1 MTHISTA
8 RAAEKSVPELSSP
21 PRAVRGGR
29 WPLYVCVLSRARYLL
44 RYASE
49 ALRAALPAGAL
60 GQPLFDVLPH
70 LKGLG
75 LEEALD
81 RAAAGEEQ
89 HLGPVPFISAAGEP
103 AAIAIVPLPEGSLLL
118 LAQTDTAGAIADEA
132 ANDARL
138 DLPPE
143 LLRGVIEAIP
153 YPLIVRD
160 ATGRPVEVN
169 SALTDLLGLSRAE
182 VLALGPN
189 ERRWRMFRPD
199 GVQLPPDEIL
209 SNRVR
214 ASGQAGARELYRL
227 IREDGEERWIE
238 STAVPVFGAGD
249 RLLLTV
255 CSVVDVTEREQTQRD
270 LSRRNAILDGLY
282 DATLALLRDEPLETL
297 LNRVAEHVARVTGAS
312 ASTVALLA
320 EDGRTLPCVA
330 AYGPLREVLGHSL
343 EYGIGVGGHAW
354 ATRKVVVANDYARW
368 PGRQRALFAHP
379 YTAAAAAPLLHND
392 ALIGVLTI
400 AQDRH
405 GAAFDATAIA
415 ALEQISRVV
424 ALVLANARLREAV
437 QRELDERRQA
447 EARLA
452 ALHRATLALLEHDSL
467 EALFDA
473 VLGQITPLFGT
484 SRGYVAVVEPD
495 GSALTVRAGVG
506 IERALVGWRMAP
518 GEGVGGHVWRTG
530 APLVVKNYATWEG
543 RLPPVDDPDPGPGHV
558 AAVPLM
564 GRNGV
569 VGVLAVNHD
578 EPDIDFGPEQIATL
592 EQFGRLVSLALQ
604 KAQLFDAARSEL
616 EERRRVEEA
625 LRAEEQRFRA
635 MFQSAA
641 VGITLMDRDGR
652 VIDINR
658 ALLAILGR
666 KPEEVI
672 GQPSGRYV
680 HPDDRALLTEYLR
693 PLSRGMIN
701 AAVVDVRLLRADGTE
716 VWCNCGI
723 TALRDENGRAQGF
736 LGTVIDI
743 SARRQAEQ
751 ALARQNA
758 YLTALYETTLA
769 VINPLD
775 LRELLDALV
784 QRAAALVDTPHSYVY
799 LVEEES
805 QMLCAVAGVGMF
817 AGVDEI
823 VRLQYGEGLAGRVWE
838 TGQTIVLDDYSTWPH
853 RVPGGDRR
861 DRMRATVAVPLRS
874 RNAVVGVLTVA
885 HTDPSRRFD
894 SEAVRVL
901 EQFARLAS
909 LAIENTMLYR
919 AAQNELAERRRAE
932 EELRQRNS
940 YLMALQRT
948 TLALIQNEEPELLVE
963 RVLRD
968 ATVLFGASRSY
979 LALLQPDSERM
990 VVVASINATVFCPG
1004 KALTYGKG
1012 VGGRVWATGRTCAIA
1027 CYDQWD
1033 DRNPVAPEGVQAV
1046 IGVPLL
1052 RGNNVGGVLVL
1063 VYDDA
1068 RAVLDEVALALLE
1081 QFGQLASLA
1090 LHNAQ
1095 LRKHALAELEE
1106 RRRAE
1111 EVLRR
1116 RNGLLAALHGTTL
1129 ALTNQ
1134 PDLLSILETIL
1145 ARVRAV
1151 LATEHALLELA
1162 EEGDD
1167 ELTVRLATGCFA
1179 AFAGERVRRGEGLDG
1194 QVWETGA
1201 PLVVHDYAT
1210 WPWRRNGALYDALG
1224 AVAAVPLRIGTEVV
1238 GVLELARLRGEPG
1251 FAIEE
1256 VEALVQFGQLAAI
1269 TIANARL
1276 TETMRAAQTEL
1287 HRQLDMTAAI
1297 TNNLGEGVIALDEQE
1312 RITRL
1317 NPAAESMLG
1326 WVESELVGQPIWRV
1340 LERDEACGH
1349 RVPAS
1354 RALLEELLRSGRP
1367 FRIDDAIFTRRD
1379 GELLP
1384 VDYSASPI
1392 ISEGKR
1398 LGTVIAFHD
1407 ISERKR
1413 QTAQLEYQALHDALT
1428 GLPNRVLLHDRLA
1441 QAIRLAT
1448 RNGEPL
1454 ALLLIDLDGFKEVN
1468 DTLGHQAGDALLQQ
1482 VAQRLQ
1488 GALRESDTVA
1498 RLGGDEFAILLPG
1511 MGSAGA
1517 PTTARR
1523 LLQALAQTTAIDDYA
1538 IDVGASIGI
1547 ALFPEHGTEPETLL
1561 RHADVAMY
1569 VAKRD
1574 RSGIAIYAPEHD
1586 RHTPER
1592 LAMMS
1597 ELRVAVQQGQF
1608 VLHFQPIVELRTR
1621 QVVRAEALIRWR
1633 HPRHGLL
1640 SPDTFIPLVEDTNL
1654 VTPLT
1659 QWVLTEALR
1668 HCERWHRA
1676 GRPIGVAV
1684 NLSPRVLHEADLPH
1698 LLKFLLARHKLP
1710 ASAVTLEITESA
1722 LISYPQRA
1730 LEMLIRLHRLGVRL
1744 AIDDF
1749 GTGYSSLAYVKQL
1762 PIDEI
1767 KIDKSFVIDMRACES
1782 DAAIVR
1788 STIDLAHNLGM
1799 QTVAE
1804 GVEQDAACQQLL
1816 AFGCDQ
1822 GQGFFFA
1829 QPLSVE
1835 QFDLWLIN
1843 AA

>member
-1 MTHISTA
+1 VAHISPA
-8 RAAEKSVPELSSP
+8 RAAEQTTPELSAP
-21 PRAVRGGR
+21 PAAQKARR
-29 WPLYVCVLSRARYLL
+29 PLCVCVLAGARYLL

-49 ALRAALPAGAL
+49 PLLAALPAGAL
-60 GQPLFDVLPH
+60 DRPLLDVLPH
-70 LKGLG
+70 LQDCGF
-75 LEEALD
+75 EEALE
-81 RAAAGEEQ
+81 RAAAGAAQ
-89 HLGPVPFISAAGEP
+89 QLGPVSFLPGAGER
-103 AAIAIVPLPEGSLLL
+103 AEIAIVPLPEGSLLL
-118 LAQTDTAGAIADEA
+118 LVLPAEATVSEA
-132 ANDARL
+132 ANDAPL

-143 LLRGVIEAIP
+143 LLRGIIEAIP

-160 ATGRPVEVN
+160 AAGRPVEAN
-169 SALTDLLGLSRAE
+169 SALAELLGLSRAE
-182 VLALGPN
+182 VLALRPN
-189 ERRWRMFRPD
+189 ERRWRLLRPD
-199 GVQLPPDEIL
+199 GVQLAPQEIL

-214 ASGQAGARELYRL
+214 ASGRAEARELYKL
-227 IREDGEERWIE
+227 IREDNEERWIE
-238 STAVPVFGAGD
+238 STVVPVAAADG
-249 RLLLTV
+249 RPLLTV
-255 CSVVDVTEREQTQRD
+255 CSVVDVTAREQTQRD
-270 LSRRNAILDGLY
+270 LSRRNVILDGLY
-282 DATLALLRDEPLETL
+282 GATLALLGDEPLDTL
-297 LNRVAEHVARVTGAS
+297 LERVAEHVARVTGAS
-312 ASTVALLA
+312 SSTVALLS
-320 EDGRTLPCVA
+320 EDGRRMPCVA
-330 AYGPLREVLGHSL
+330 AYGALKEVLGISL
-343 EYGIGVGGHAW
+343 EYGIGVGGQAW
-354 ATRKVVVANDYARW
+354 ASRKVVVVNDYAQW
-368 PGRQRALFAHP
+368 PGRQPAAYARL
-379 YTAAAAAPLLHND
+379 YTAVAAAPLLRD
-392 ALIGVLTI
+392 DTVIGVLTI
-400 AQDRH
+400 AHDRP
-405 GAAFDATAIA
+405 GATFDATAIA
-415 ALEQISRVV
+415 ALEQISRIV
-424 ALVLANARLREAV
+424 ALVLANARLREDV
-437 QRELDERRQA
+437 RRELDERRRA

-452 ALHRATLALLEHDSL
+452 ALHQATLALLENDSL
-467 EALFDA
+467 DALFTA
-473 VLGQITPLFGT
+473 VLEQMTPLFGT
-484 SRGYVAVVEPD
+484 SRGYIAVVEPD
-495 GSALTVRAGVG
+495 ASALVVRAGAG
-506 IERALVGWRMAP
+506 AERALVGWRMAR
-518 GEGVGGHVWRTG
+518 GEGVGGRVWETG
-530 APLVVKNYATWEG
+530 APLVVKNYVAWEG
-543 RLPPVDDPDPGPGHV
+543 RLPPTNEPERNPLGHV
-558 AAVPLM
+558 AAVPLL
-564 GRNGV
+564 GRRGV

-578 EPDIDFGPEQIATL
+578 EPDVDFGPEQIATL

-604 KAQLFDAARSEL
+604 KAQLYDTARREL
-616 EERRRVEEA
+616 DERRRVEEA
-625 LRAEEQRFRA
+625 LRAEEQRVRA

-641 VGITLMDRDGR
+641 IGIVLMDRDGR
-652 VIDINR
+652 VQEINR

-672 GQPSGRYV
+672 GQRGGSFV
-680 HPDDRALLTEYLR
+680 HPEDRVLIAEYLR
-693 PLSRGMIN
+693 PLSRGMIS
-701 AAVVDVRLLRADGTE
+701 AGVVDVRMLRADGAE
-716 VWCNCGI
+716 VWCTCGI
-723 TALRDENGRAQGF
+723 TALRDGNGKTQGF
-736 LGTVIDI
+736 VGTVIDI

-758 YLTALYETTLA
+758 YLTALHETTLA
-769 VINPLD
+769 VINHLD
-775 LRELLDALV
+775 LRALLDTLV
-784 QRAAALVDTPHSYVY
+784 QRAAALLDTPHGYVY

-817 AGVDEI
+817 AGIDEI
-823 VRLQYGEGLAGRVWE
+823 IRLRRGEGLAGRVWE
-838 TGQTIVLDDYSTWPH
+838 TGQAIVLDDYSAWSE
-853 RVPGGDRR
+853 RVPGGARR
-861 DRMRATVAVPLRS
+861 DRMRATAAVPLWS
-874 RNAVVGVLTVA
+874 RNAVVGVLTVV
-885 HTDPSRRFD
+885 HTDPERRFD
-894 SEAVRVL
+894 AEAVRVL

-909 LAIENTMLYR
+909 LAIDNTMLHR
-919 AAQNELAERRRAE
+919 TAQSELEERRRAE
-932 EELRQRNS
+932 ADLRQRNG

-948 TLALIQNEEPELLVE
+948 TLALIQSDNPETLINL
-963 RVLRD
+963 VLRE
-968 ATVLFGASRSY
+968 ATALFGATRSY
-979 LALLQPDSERM
+979 LALLQPDGERM
-990 VVVASINATVFCPG
+990 AVVAAINAHVFRPG
-1004 KALTYGKG
+1004 KTLTYGKG
-1012 VGGRVWATGRTCAIA
+1012 VGGRVWATGRAIA
-1027 CYDQWD
+1027 ITDYPDWEERD
-1033 DRNPVAPEGVQAV
+1033 PGAPEVNAV
-1046 IGVPLL
+1046 VGVPLL
-1052 RGNNVGGVLVL
+1052 RGNSVAGVLTL

-1068 RAVLDEVALALLE
+1068 GAMLDEAALALLE
-1081 QFGQLASLA
+1081 QFGQLVSLA

-1095 LRKHALAELEE
+1095 LRTRAQRELEE

-1111 EVLRR
+1111 EALRR
-1116 RNGLLAALHGTTL
+1116 RNGYLAALHGTTL
-1129 ALTNQ
+1129 ALSNLA
-1134 PDLLSILETIL
+1134 DLTSTLETIL
-1145 ARVRAV
+1145 TRARAA

-1167 ELTVRLATGCFA
+1167 ELTIRLATGCFA
-1179 AFAGERVRRGEGLDG
+1179 AFVGQRVRRGEGLDG

-1210 WPWRRNGALYDALG
+1210 WPWRREGALYDALG
-1224 AVAAVPLRIGTEVV
+1224 AVAAVPLRVGAEVV

-1269 TIANARL
+1269 AVANARL
-1276 TETMRAAQTEL
+1276 NETMRAAQAEL
-1287 HRQLDMTAAI
+1287 RRQLDMTAAI
-1297 TNNLGEGVIALDEQE
+1297 TNNLGEGVIALDEHE

-1326 WVESELVGQPIWRV
+1326 WVESELAGQLVWRV

-1354 RALLEELLRSGRP
+1354 RALLEDLIRSGRP
-1367 FRIDDAIFTRRD
+1367 FRIDDALFTRRD
-1379 GELLP
+1379 GTLLA

-1392 ISEGKR
+1392 VSEGKR

-1448 RNGEPL
+1448 RSGEPL

-1468 DTLGHQAGDALLQQ
+1468 DTLGHQAGDALLRQ
-1482 VAQRLQ
+1482 VARRLL

-1517 PTTARR
+1517 PATARR
-1523 LLQALAQTTAIDDYA
+1523 LLQAIGQTTAIDDYA

-1547 ALFPEHGTEPETLL
+1547 ALFPEHGAEPETLL

-1597 ELRVAVQQGQF
+1597 ELRAAVQQEQF
-1608 VLHFQPIVELRTR
+1608 ELHFQPIVALHGCN
-1621 QVVRAEALIRWR
+1621 VVRAEALIRWR

-1654 VTPLT
+1654 VMPLT
-1659 QWVLTEALR
+1659 RWVLGEALR

-1684 NLSPRVLHEADLPH
+1684 NVSPRVLHEAELPR

-1710 ASAVTLEITESA
+1710 ASAVTLEITEGA

-1730 LEMLIRLHRLGVRL
+1730 LDMLMRLHKLGVRL

-1767 KIDKSFVIDMRACES
+1767 KIDKSFVIDMRDCES

-1804 GVEQDAACQQLL
+1804 GVEHDAACQQLL

-1829 QPLSVE
+1829 RPLPAE
-1835 QFDLWLIN
+1835 QFDLWLFD